1 MSSRP
6 ACASVV
12 ELLCE
17 AGACPKQEGYSHA
30 DAHLA
35 IRDETYCI
43 ASASKYGAVE
53 TARVLLRFGAKVN
66 HIRVG
71 SPKHSALHEAVTAN
85 TIARVFSLGFWSQ
98 AFAELK
104 ARSGSAYVGVVV
116 LAVETAAVVLAVELL
131 AAASPK
137 GRNKKD

>member
-1 MSSRP
+1 MAQVLSLAQVELGRAAREGAIDAVKLWLATGGSPTALTLSTRGIEVSLLQSTCMSSRP

-71 SPKHSALHEAVTAN
+71 SPKHSALHEAVLLR
-85 TIARVFSLGFWSQ
+85 RVRF
-98 AFAELK
+98 
-104 ARSGSAYVGVVV
+104 
-116 LAVETAAVVLAVELL
+116 
-131 AAASPK
+131 
-137 GRNKKD
+137 